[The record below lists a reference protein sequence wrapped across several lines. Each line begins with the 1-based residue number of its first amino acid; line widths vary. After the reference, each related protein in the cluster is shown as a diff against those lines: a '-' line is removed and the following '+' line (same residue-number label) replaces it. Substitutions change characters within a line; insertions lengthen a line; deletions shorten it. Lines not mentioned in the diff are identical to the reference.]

1 MKVSKV
7 LPEKTENEKV
17 GYSAV
22 KWFQEFTTLG
32 GITQVIFKKK
42 WPQDIQHNDIPHNDT
57 QDNDS

>member
-1 MKVSKV
+1 MPVTKETLTMKVSKV

-32 GITQVIFKKK
+32 GITQVIFMK
-42 WPQDIQHNDIPHNDT
+42 
-57 QDNDS
+57 